1 MPIELSRTGGGI
13 VICTVAGK
21 LVRSDYERFSSR
33 FDGMLQKH
41 GKLRVLFEMKD
52 FHGWEPSAL
61 WDEIK
66 FDIKHSN
73 DVERLA
79 MVGGKQWERE
89 LAVFSEPFTAA
100 PVRYFDLSGL
110 AAAMKWLDEAKAAP
124 ATA

>member
-33 FDGMLQKH
+33 FDGMLQQH

-66 FDIKHSN
+66 
-73 DVERLA
+73 
-79 MVGGKQWERE
+79 
-89 LAVFSEPFTAA
+89 AVPFATDD
-100 PVRYFDLSGL
+100 P
-110 AAAMKWLDEAKAAP
+110 EATRDYKLG
-124 ATA
+124 

>member
-33 FDGMLQKH
+33 FDGMLQQH

-66 FDIKHSN
+66 FDIKPVSYTHLPAIGQPAGSDLERRVGPEEGGKDDAELRRV
-73 DVERLA
+73 DVE
-79 MVGGKQWERE
+79 
-89 LAVFSEPFTAA
+89 
-100 PVRYFDLSGL
+100 LSL
-110 AAAMKWLDEAKAAP
+110 IHI
-124 ATA
+124 